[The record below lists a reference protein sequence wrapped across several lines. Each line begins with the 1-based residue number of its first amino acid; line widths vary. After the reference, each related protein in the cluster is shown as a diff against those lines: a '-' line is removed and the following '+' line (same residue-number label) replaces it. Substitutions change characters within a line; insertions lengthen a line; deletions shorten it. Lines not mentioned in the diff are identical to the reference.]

1 MIIPLAKKM
10 EPKTLDDVLGQ
21 ENLTGKGKVLRNM
34 VKFNHPFSFILHG
47 MPGTGKTSIANALAH
62 DLNMKVKIINATDS
76 SKKDL
81 DIAREEAKMYDGMI
95 LIIDEI
101 HRFNK
106 DKQDI
111 LLPMIE
117 NGLIV
122 LIGMTTENPYH
133 SINPAIRSRCEIFE
147 VEPLSEKDIVK
158 GLKNACKRELTDIKI
173 NDKSLKLIAK
183 ISVNDLRSAYNLLEI
198 AYMQKE
204 NHEVNEDI
212 IKTINNKPVFFSD
225 KSGDGHYNVMSAL
238 QKSIRGSDVDAALH
252 YTARL
257 LTEGDLKTLE
267 RRLSVIAYED
277 IGMANPD
284 IGVRLDA
291 AINAAE
297 RVGLPEAII
306 PFGEI
311 VCEMALSPKSNSS
324 YLGINAAIDD
334 INKGNVG
341 EVPRHIVKGSPDYK
355 YPHDYPNDYVY
366 QQYLPDKIKN
376 VKYYTPKSN
385 GYEINYKEVYE
396 RLEKIKESHL
406 KH

>member
-1 MIIPLAKKM
+1 MIIPLAKRM
-10 EPKTLDDVLGQ
+10 EPKTLKDVLGQ
-21 ENLTGKGKVLRNM
+21 DELTGKGKVLQNM
-34 VKFNHPFSFILHG
+34 VKFKHPFSFILTG
-47 MPGTGKTSIANALAH
+47 PPGIGKTSIAIALSN
-62 DLNMKVKIINATDS
+62 DLGMRCKVINATDS
-76 SKKDL
+76 SKKDI

-101 HRFNK
+101 HRLNK

-117 NGLIV
+117 SGLIV

-147 VEPLSEKDIVK
+147 LKSLEKDDIIK
-158 GLKNACKRELTDIKI
+158 GLKKAVKKELTDIKI
-173 NDKSLKLIAK
+173 DNKSLDLIAT
-183 ISVNDLRSAYNLLEI
+183 ISGNDLRSAYNLLDI
-198 AYMQKE
+198 CYMQ
-204 NHEVNEDI
+204 NEDHKVDI
-212 IKTINNKPVFFSD
+212 DTVKIVNNKPVFFAD
-225 KSGDGHYNVMSAL
+225 KNGAGHYNVMSAL

-257 LTEGDLKTLE
+257 LAEGDLKTLE

-324 YLGINAAIDD
+324 YLAINAAIDD

-341 EVPRHIVKGSPDYK
+341 EVPHHIVKGSPDYK

-366 QQYLPDKIKN
+366 QEYLPKKLKN
-376 VKYYTPKSN
+376 VKYYHPKAN
-385 GYEINYKEVYE
+385 GYEINYKEVYDK
-396 RLEKIKESHL
+396 LEKIKESHL
-406 KH
+406 K